1 VQQTEAGNQQSV
13 VQALIDEGLAHA
25 RSISHP
31 VMRPRHLACW
41 AFRVS
46 RVDAERATA
55 LTEELTAD
63 DPEIAA
69 ELLLTVTGDR
79 LHRGEP
85 DLEPH
90 FSRTAQLARE
100 AAPDLRLRILNELS
114 EYAIELGNH
123 DPERAR
129 DLLRGLAPEAREL
142 TIPGADPQQPR
153 ALACA
158 LVGEALLNLGDPTG
172 TDLLEEAERLSKSLP
187 ARDPLVVFLAD
198 AWAGTQPER
207 ARRLLATA
215 EDPASRLQARLQ
227 LASKTADAAA
237 REALLTEAEADVPLV
252 QQDRGPE
259 ALVRIAQAVAEADS
273 ARARPY
279 FEAALAAAAEGEPQV
294 RVLHWTGVAAA
305 VAGLDR
311 EWSGT
316 LFQEAVAGARQ
327 EPDRLKR
334 VTLLCVIANEMA
346 ASHPRDAEAVF
357 TEAMEDGLQLEAM
370 WEFAHVM
377 DVVFHPQRS
386 PYLDLAP
393 ARMLLEQVLSR
404 ITDEDPRIPGVLGL
418 PEVSQWMVQI
428 DRDRAFEVLNRWLTA
443 AERSGD
449 GDGMT
454 TAALALYGAD
464 PERGTAALNKVR
476 PSHVTPA

>member
-1 VQQTEAGNQQSV
+1 VQQTEAGHQQSE
-13 VQALIDEGLAHA
+13 VQALIEEGLTDA
-25 RSISHP
+25 RSIAHP

-55 LTEELTAD
+55 LTEELTRD
-63 DPEIAA
+63 DPEVAA

-79 LHRGEP
+79 LQRGDA

-100 AAPDLRLRILNELS
+100 AAPDLRLRVLNELS
-114 EYAIELGNH
+114 EYAIELGNR

-129 DLLRGLAPEAREL
+129 GLLRGLAPEAREL
-142 TIPGADPQQPR
+142 TVPGIETQQPR

-158 LVGEALLNLGDPTG
+158 LVGEALLNLGDPAG
-172 TDLLEEAERLSKSLP
+172 AELLEEAERLGASLP
-187 ARDPLVVFLAD
+187 VRDPLTVFLAE

-207 ARRLLATA
+207 ARRLLASV

-227 LASKTADAAA
+227 LAAKSADPEI
-237 REALLTEAEADVPLV
+237 REALLNEAETDAPLV

-259 ALVRIAQAVAEADS
+259 ALVRMAQAVAEADP

-279 FEAALAAAAEGEPQV
+279 FEAALSAASEDEPQV

-305 VAGLDR
+305 VAHLDR
-311 EWSGT
+311 EWAGA
-316 LFQEAVAGARQ
+316 LFQEAVSGARQ
-327 EPDRLKR
+327 DPDRLKR

-346 ASHPRDAEAVF
+346 ASHPRDAEATF
-357 TEAMEDGLQLEAM
+357 SEAMEDGLHLEAM
-370 WEFAHVM
+370 WECAHVM

-393 ARMLLEQVLSR
+393 VRSR
-404 ITDEDPRIPGVLGL
+404 AEERIGGI
-418 PEVSQWMVQI
+418 E
-428 DRDRAFEVLNRWLTA
+428 
-443 AERSGD
+443 
-449 GDGMT
+449 
-454 TAALALYGAD
+454 
-464 PERGTAALNKVR
+464 
-476 PSHVTPA
+476 